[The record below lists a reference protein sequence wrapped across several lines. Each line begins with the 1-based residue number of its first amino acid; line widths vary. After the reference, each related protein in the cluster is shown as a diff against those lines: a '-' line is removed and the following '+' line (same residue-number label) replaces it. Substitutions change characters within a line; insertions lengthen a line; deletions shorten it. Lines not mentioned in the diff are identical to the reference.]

1 MHREQ
6 WLLVHWRVRAI
17 NLFSHR
23 HIVNVSQEVRNTFE
37 GHGHITYHRCAV
49 LDEESQN
56 IYAFFRQTKHFIDE
70 ARNTGESRDK
80 DFIVSKTNMN

>member
-1 MHREQ
+1 MC
-6 WLLVHWRVRAI
+6 A

-23 HIVNVSQEVRNTFE
+23 HIVNVSQEVRNSFE
-37 GHGHITYHRCAV
+37 GQGHITYHRCAV

-70 ARNTGESRDK
+70 ARNTGVCVCVCESGESLVHR
-80 DFIVSKTNMN
+80 